1 MDPRA
6 LAASSGL
13 VPWNQPQ
20 MGISGITKFRMG
32 VRGACTFGLPPP
44 LGERGVILTNSREYY
59 WNCFYKGKISLPK
72 FPLIFSQ
79 DVGTEIIFYSKKRQ
93 NITDHEDPY

>member
-13 VPWNQPQ
+13 PPWNQPQ
-20 MGISGITKFRMG
+20 MGISGINKFRMG
-32 VRGACTFGLPPP
+32 SGGLAP
-44 LGERGVILTNSREYY
+44 LGCLPLWGREGVILTNSREYY

-72 FPLIFSQ
+72 FPLIFSP